1 MGQYDDL
8 FYEIYD
14 EVNSSNLSEEF
25 NIQISKMEFQDKHR
39 YKSIKEKWEYALN
52 KIKEDM
58 QKKATQLSGFFMLL
72 YPN

>member
-52 KIKEDM
+52 KIKEDI
-58 QKKATQLSGFFMLL
+58 KKKPL
-72 YPN
+72 N

>member
-52 KIKEDM
+52 KIKEDI
-58 QKKATQLSGFFMLL
+58 QKKPL
-72 YPN
+72 N

>member
-25 NIQISKMEFQDKHR
+25 NIQISKMKFQDKHR
-39 YKSIKEKWEYALN
+39 YKSIKEKCEYALN
-52 KIKEDM
+52 KIKEDI
-58 QKKATQLSGFFMLL
+58 QKKPL
-72 YPN
+72 N

>member
-39 YKSIKEKWEYALN
+39 YKSIKEKWEYSLN
-52 KIKEDM
+52 KIKEDI
-58 QKKATQLSGFFMLL
+58 QKKPL
-72 YPN
+72 N